1 MKVKFKNEY
10 PPIGK
15 FDEIKLPSFA
25 CITGQNGCGKSR
37 FFRAIK
43 EGAFEVFYQSGFQM
57 NSILLFDYMNFF
69 VQQPHNQNGENQQNN
84 HTNPFQSDFVS
95 LPLSDEGLERVRTCL
110 YEAQSSVENA
120 IRNVLLK
127 GVEPGEIAPLCE
139 QIKGIHTFENVP
151 FVHSLME
158 VLRLR
163 SVSEDVEE
171 LILSNHDAYHERCLN
186 VLNTQGIDD
195 LLQANVGANIFQV
208 DPETLIGHS
217 SSTAFILGQRFF
229 DAIKDYRVNQDHFE
243 RQLVSK
249 VRRDEQETI
258 RKSDLNLPDKSPW
271 GIIND
276 ILKKYDCNG
285 YFIDENDIPFPGNY
299 TPLENYRPQIYLTN
313 KITSA
318 KVGISDLSS
327 GEKVLFALAISIY
340 EMQKES
346 TLPQVLLLDEVGTNL
361 HPSQMGKF
369 IAVIQETFVDK
380 GVNVI
385 MASHSPSTIAL
396 MPEGSVFVMRN
407 PAEEFNHPTMRPIK
421 NEDAIEY
428 LTDGFLTF
436 RKGVVNITRQKD
448 TIYVEGETDEKY
460 FIRACE
466 LLGFDDLLGA
476 VKWMHLDGSGNV
488 VSNYRNLKKIVKT
501 NELALSV
508 RHIGIVDC
516 DTIGIGEDDEGGS
529 VSGKVFL
536 RKLEKH
542 DDAHI
547 EKGIENLFKN
557 DFLEKAWDFNNGFI
571 NKSSETQN
579 LDTPDEETTET
590 WEVTDKNGLCE
601 WICTNSKKEDFTQ
614 FKEVLDEVRK
624 ILSGDYDESV
634 E

>member
-43 EGAFEVFYQSGFQM
+43 EGAFEVFYQAGFQM

-95 LPLSDEGLERVRTCL
+95 LPLSDEGLKRLRTCL
-110 YEAQSSVENA
+110 YEVQSSVENA

-139 QIKGIHTFENVP
+139 EIKGIHTFENVP

-171 LILSNHDAYHERCLN
+171 LILSNHDAYDERCLA

-208 DPETLIGHS
+208 DPETSRGS
-217 SSTAFILGQRFF
+217 YSSTAVILGQRFF

-249 VRRDEQETI
+249 VKRDEQETI

-271 GIIND
+271 DIIND
-276 ILKKYDCNG
+276 ILRKYDCNG
-285 YFIDENDIPFPGNY
+285 YFIDENDIPFP
-299 TPLENYRPQIYLTN
+299 ENYAPLQNYSPQIYLTN
-313 KITSA
+313 KITGA

-361 HPSQMGKF
+361 HPSQMGKY
-369 IAVIQETFVDK
+369 IAVIQETFVDE

-385 MASHSPSTIAL
+385 MATHSPSTVAL
-396 MPEGSVFVMRN
+396 MPEGSVFVMRK
-407 PAEEFNHPTMRPIK
+407 PEEVDCPIMRPIK
-421 NEDAIEY
+421 NEDVIEY

-436 RKGVVNITRQKD
+436 RKGVVNITRQKH
-448 TIYVEGETDEKY
+448 TIYVEGETDKKY

-466 LLGFDDLLGA
+466 LLGFSDLLDA
-476 VKWMHLDGSGNV
+476 VEWMHLGGSGNV
-488 VSNYRNLKKIVKT
+488 VNNYKHLKEVVKV
-501 NELALSV
+501 NQPALSV

-516 DTIGIGEDDEGGS
+516 DAKQVAKDNERGS

-542 DDAHI
+542 DDAYI
-547 EKGIENLFKN
+547 EKGIENLFKD
-557 DFLEKAWDFNNGFI
+557 DFLEKAWEFNRGFI

-579 LDTPDEETTET
+579 RDTPDEETTER
-590 WEVTDKNGLCE
+590 WVVTDKNGLCE

>member
-43 EGAFEVFYQSGFQM
+43 EGAFEVFYQAGFQM

-84 HTNPFQSDFVS
+84 HTNPFQSDLV
-95 LPLSDEGLERVRTCL
+95 LVPLSDEGLKRLWTCL
-110 YEAQSSVENA
+110 HEVQSSVENA

-139 QIKGIHTFENVP
+139 QIKEIHTFKKVD
-151 FVHSLME
+151 FIHSLRE
-158 VLRLR
+158 VLRMR
-163 SVSEDVEE
+163 GVSEDVEE
-171 LILSNHDAYHERCLN
+171 LILSNHGAYHERCLD
-186 VLNTQGIDD
+186 VFNTQGIGD
-195 LLQANVGANIFQV
+195 LLQAHVGANIFQV
-208 DPETLIGHS
+208 HPETLRGNY
-217 SSTAFILGQRFF
+217 SSTAVILGQRFF
-229 DAIKDYRVNQDHFE
+229 NAIKGYRVNQDHFE

-249 VRRDEQETI
+249 VRRDEKETI
-258 RKSDLNLPDKSPW
+258 RKSDLNPPDKSPW
-271 GIIND
+271 DIIND
-276 ILKKYDCNG
+276 ILRKYDCNG
-285 YFIDENDIPFPGNY
+285 YFIDENDIPFP
-299 TPLENYRPQIYLTN
+299 ENYAPLQNYSPQIYLTN
-313 KITSA
+313 KITDA

-340 EMQKES
+340 EMQKEGD
-346 TLPQVLLLDEVGTNL
+346 LPQVLLLDEVGTNL

-380 GVNVI
+380 GVRVI
-385 MASHSPSTIAL
+385 IATHSPSTVAL
-396 MPEGSVFVMRN
+396 MPEGSVFVMRK
-407 PAEEFNHPTMRPIK
+407 PEEVDCPIMQSIK

-428 LTDGFLTF
+428 LTEGFMTF
-436 RKGVVNITRQKD
+436 NEGVVNITRQKN
-448 TIYVEGETDEKY
+448 TIYVEGETDKKY

-466 LLGFDDLLGA
+466 LLGFSDLLDA
-476 VKWMHLDGSGNV
+476 VEWMHLDGSGNV
-488 VSNYRNLKKIVKT
+488 VNNYRNLKEVVKV
-501 NELALSV
+501 NQSALSV

-516 DTIGIGEDDEGGS
+516 DAKQVAKDNERGS

-547 EKGIENLFKN
+547 EKGIENLFKD
-557 DFLEKAWDFNNGFI
+557 DFMEKAREFSKGFI
-571 NKSSETQN
+571 KKSSETQN